1 MTLLS
6 PLFLLLAVAAAIPL
20 LIHLLRRRIGT
31 RIEFPAVR
39 YLLRA
44 EQENRRTLRLRNL
57 LLMLLRVATV
67 LLLSTAAARPIGRMI
82 GVGHAPAAIAL
93 VVDNTMS
100 TGVVVGG
107 RSMLDRFKTAAAH
120 ITSTTM
126 PADHLWLV
134 TADGMVASGTAA
146 TVREAIMGL
155 QPTSVGGDL
164 PAAVRRA
171 AGLARA
177 AGQDARVVIVVTDG
191 QRSSWPNGVATGD
204 VRTVF
209 WSPAVTFPDNHAV
222 SLAEARP
229 IRWTPRGEIAAR
241 FQSRDSVT
249 YRVTIGGRTLAR
261 GTAAPNEEIIV
272 SASPAERG
280 WIGGSVDLA
289 PDELTAD
296 DSRYF
301 AAWIGAA
308 PAIIPTAGAGEFVRA
323 ALDALRAS
331 GRVVRGQLAP
341 SGTRGV
347 PGPGI
352 AVGPADEIPAL
363 PALITAPSDPVHL
376 GAANRALERLG
387 IPWRFGVRWRQAV
400 DAIGSGLGSVPV
412 ADRYELVPR
421 PGADA
426 DTLAAVGRSPWIV
439 AGPRYMLV
447 ASPLDAS
454 ASGLPIR
461 ANFIPW
467 LAASIT
473 DRLSGD
479 YGTVIAAAP
488 GSTLKRPSGVDQL
501 ELPDGS
507 HVVLAD
513 SVLVPMNPGV
523 YFFMSGGR
531 RAGAIVVN
539 PPAEESKLDRLS
551 TRELEQMFGGATVV
565 DVADPS
571 SLQASAFRAA
581 STRSLLPPVLI
592 AVLLMLFAEGLVV
605 TARRHETA

>member
-67 LLLSTAAARPIGRMI
+67 LLLSIAAARPIGRMI
-82 GVGHAPAAIAL
+82 GVGHAPAAIAV

-107 RSMLDRFKTAAAH
+107 RSMLDRFKTAAAN

-155 QPTSVGGDL
+155 QPTSVAGDL

-177 AGQDARVVIVVTDG
+177 AGQDARVVIVLTDG

-301 AAWIGAA
+301 AAWIGSA

-331 GRVVRGQLAP
+331 GRIVAGR
-341 SGTRGV
+341 
-347 PGPGI
+347 GI

-387 IPWRFGVRWRQAV
+387 IPWRFGVRRRQAV
-400 DAIGSGLGSVPV
+400 DATGSGLGSVPV

-439 AGPRYMLV
+439 AGPRYLLV

-467 LAASIT
+467 LAAAIT

-479 YGTVIAAAP
+479 YGTVIAATP

-507 HVVLAD
+507 HVVLSD
-513 SVLVPMNPGV
+513 SVLIPINPGV

-531 RAGAIVVN
+531 RTGAIVVN
-539 PPAEESKLDRLS
+539 PPAEESKLGRLS
-551 TRELEQMFGGATVV
+551 ARELERMFDGATVV

-592 AVLLMLFAEGLVV
+592 AVLFMLFAEGLVV